1 MDDAVENMDNHNSID
16 TSDMIDKKEP
26 LDTIEVNDNDSSV
39 IKKKRKESTN
49 FTLQEGVV
57 IKEDDN
63 ENFDLETNYLE
74 DDSFDSDDDVS
85 KVRKKHFCQI
95 CNRSFRDSWKL
106 KRHEKVHTKADELSE
121 PTDFPLKEGMKIKKE
136 FQNEKPIDTHNDLA
150 KKSAQFINQPLSD
163 SLNRK
168 KSSNMSGTII
178 QRGEN

>member
-39 IKKKRKESTN
+39 IKKRIESTN

-168 KSSNMSGTII
+168 KSSNMSGMII